1 MRYIPHS
8 EQEIEQMLETL
19 GAKSLEELFS
29 DIPAEAR
36 FKGEL
41 KFHDALSEPELK
53 EFCEELASKN
63 RRYRASYLGAGAY
76 RHFIPSAVRAITSRS
91 EFYTAYTPY
100 QAEASQGTL
109 QAIYEFQSFVCL
121 LTGMDVA
128 NASLYDGSTS
138 VAEAALLCC
147 NETRRKKIL
156 VSRALH
162 PEYREVL
169 RTYLAV
175 CGCFEIQEVPLSG
188 GGTDQA
194 RLKEMVDKDTACV
207 IVQNP
212 NFLGAIESG
221 AELSAIARGVGA
233 LFVVVINE
241 SVSLGLLKAPGAYGA
256 DLVVGELQSFGLPL
270 SVGGPY
276 LGFMATLGKYM
287 RKIPGRLC
295 GKTVDKEG
303 KPGFVLTLQAREQH
317 IRREKAA
324 SNICTNEA
332 LCALTAT
339 VFLSIMGKKG
349 LRELAMQNTEKA
361 HYAMKKIT
369 ALPGFSSKFTAPF
382 FNEFVVQSEIPA
394 SMILKALDEKGIAGG
409 LELRRFYS
417 DLDDCLLFCVTEMV
431 TKADID
437 ECAQI
442 LSALKVCAQ
451 K

>member
-1 MRYIPHS
+1 MNYIPHS
-8 EQEIEQMLETL
+8 EKEIKEMLEVL
-19 GAKSLEELFS
+19 GVKSLDELFS
-29 DIPAEAR
+29 DIPKEAR

-41 KFHDALSEPELK
+41 KFHDALSELELK
-53 EFCEELASKN
+53 HYCEELASKN
-63 RRYRASYLGAGAY
+63 THYRASYLGAGAY
-76 RHFIPSAVRAITSRS
+76 RHYIPSAVRAITSRS

-138 VAEAALLCC
+138 VAEAALLAC

-169 RTYLAV
+169 RTYLVA

-188 GGTDQA
+188 GLTDLA
-194 RLKEMVDKDTACV
+194 KLKEMVDKDTACV

-212 NFLGAIESG
+212 NFLGALESG
-221 AELSAIARGVGA
+221 SELSAIARAAGA
-233 LFVVVINE
+233 LFVVVVAE
-241 SVSLGLLKAPGAYGA
+241 PVSLGLLKAPGAYGA

-270 SVGGPY
+270 SSGGPY

-332 LCALTAT
+332 LCALAAT

-349 LRELAMQNTEKA
+349 IRELAALNVEKA
-361 HYAMKKIT
+361 HYALNRIT
-369 ALPGFSSKFTAPF
+369 AVPGFSKKFDAPF
-382 FNEFVVQSEIPA
+382 FNEFVVQSELPVSTVID
-394 SMILKALDEKGIAGG
+394 ALDTRGIAGG
-409 LELRRFYS
+409 LELRRFY
-417 DLDDCLLFCVTEMV
+417 DELGDCLLFCVTEMA

-437 ECAQI
+437 ELAEI
-442 LSALKVCAQ
+442 LSSMKVYAQ